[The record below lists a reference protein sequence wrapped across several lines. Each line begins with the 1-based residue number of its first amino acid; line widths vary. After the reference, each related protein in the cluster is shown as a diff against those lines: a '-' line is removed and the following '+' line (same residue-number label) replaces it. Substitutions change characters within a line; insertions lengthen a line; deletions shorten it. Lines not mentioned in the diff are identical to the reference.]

1 MKRILILSKRNSARS
16 QMAEAILNQLTFNR
30 NEVFSA
36 GLKPDTV
43 HPLATRAMKELGIDI
58 SRSTTRSVNTFY
70 NSKFDFVITLCDET
84 REKCPVLQGAHTKI
98 HKSIEDP
105 VVSRGSDEEKMERFR
120 MVRDEIKDWL
130 TDFVERYQ
138 LV

>member
-1 MKRILILSKRNSARS
+1 
-16 QMAEAILNQLTFNR
+16 MAEAILNQLTFSR

-43 HPLATRAMKELGIDI
+43 HHMATRAMKELGIDI
-58 SRSTTRSVNTFY
+58 SRSTSRSVNEFY

-84 REKCPVLQGAHTKI
+84 REKSPVLQGAHTKI

-105 VVSRGSDEEKMERFR
+105 VVFRGSDEEKMERFR
-120 MVRDEIKDWL
+120 VVRDEIKDWL